1 MAQNHIGPLEIGP
14 LKTAIPGLSQR
25 RRAVPGHVEE
35 LGPEL
40 SDQYAGRAG
49 GRSAGSLA
57 WAGLANTYFWIDRT
71 RNVTGVF
78 LSQVLPFYDETAPV
92 FRQAR
97 DRGLPG
103 PLGRPGVAMTAHTPS
118 HPPLGADTL
127 ERLRQISTPTL
138 CTQLFKLGF
147 RNMYLHGVRPLCPD
161 KRMAG
166 EAVTV
171 RFAPAREDRAGYE
184 VLADPGYPQRHAIE
198 HIERGQVLVMD
209 CRGVASAANAGD
221 ILVSRL
227 QVRGAAG
234 LVLDG
239 GIRDYP
245 SVQQFGFPVYALGPA
260 APAHVVRHVA
270 VDENVPIGCAEVLV
284 VPGDVM
290 VGDGEGVVCIPRA
303 VADTVAAHGL
313 EQEELEAFL
322 LEKVRAGAPLPGTY
336 PPNEQTLA
344 EYETWKRRRGTI

>member
-1 MAQNHIGPLEIGP
+1 MAGRCRPRGGIQLP
-14 LKTAIPGLSQR
+14 S
-25 RRAVPGHVEE
+25 AVP
-35 LGPEL
+35 
-40 SDQYAGRAG
+40 
-49 GRSAGSLA
+49 LA
-57 WAGLANTYFWIDRT
+57 
-71 RNVTGVF
+71 
-78 LSQVLPFYDETAPV
+78 P
-92 FRQAR
+92 
-97 DRGLPG
+97 
-103 PLGRPGVAMTAHTPS
+103 
-118 HPPLGADTL
+118 DTI
-127 ERLRQISTPTL
+127 ERLRRISTPTL
-138 CTQLFKLGF
+138 TTQLFKLGF
-147 RNMYLHGVRPLCPD
+147 RNTFLAGVRPLCPD
-161 KRMAG
+161 RRMAG

-198 HIERGQVLVMD
+198 HIQPGQVLVMD

-245 SVQQFGFPVYALGPA
+245 SVQGFGFPVYALGPA

-284 VPGDVM
+284 VPGDIM

-303 VADTVAAHGL
+303 VADKVAAAGL
-313 EQEELEAFL
+313 EQETLETFIL
-322 LEKVRAGAPLPGTY
+322 GKVRGGAPLPGTY
-336 PPNEQTLA
+336 PPDEKTLA
-344 EYETWKRRRGTI
+344 EYEDWKRKRGTV